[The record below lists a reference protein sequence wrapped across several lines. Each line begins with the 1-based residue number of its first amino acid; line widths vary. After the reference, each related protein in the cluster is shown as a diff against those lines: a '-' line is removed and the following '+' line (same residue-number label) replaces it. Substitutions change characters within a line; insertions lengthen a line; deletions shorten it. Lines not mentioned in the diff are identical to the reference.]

1 MNFRDWKKTASAAAL
16 FIGIGMAGV
25 SAAQAQTQAQANSQA
40 PVALRSI
47 AVLDFELVD
56 EQNNPLT
63 KAAQVV
69 RLRTVSQQLR
79 QELAERQ
86 LYRVMETAPSL
97 ELQRTLQA
105 QQEFLYRCDDC
116 AEQVGRLLGADLVMA
131 TWVQKVSELIL
142 NMNLQVY
149 DVKAQK
155 VVFTKSVDIRGNDDL
170 SWTRGI
176 RFLVRDMSDKRA
188 RNKNYGQ

>member
-1 MNFRDWKKTASAAAL
+1 MNRRDWMKTARAAAL
-16 FIGIGMAGV
+16 LIGIGMTAL
-25 SAAQAQTQAQANSQA
+25 SAQAQAQAGSPA
-40 PVALRSI
+40 PAALRSI

-86 LYRVMETAPSL
+86 LYRVVETAPSL

-149 DVKAQK
+149 DVKTQK

-170 SWTRGI
+170 SWARGI
-176 RFLVRDMSDKRA
+176 RFLTRDMSDKRA

>member
-1 MNFRDWKKTASAAAL
+1 M
-16 FIGIGMAGV
+16 
-25 SAAQAQTQAQANSQA
+25 
-40 PVALRSI
+40 
-47 AVLDFELVD
+47 LDFELVD

-69 RLRTVSQQLR
+69 RLRTASQQLR

-86 LYRVMETAPSL
+86 LYRVVETSPSQ

-116 AEQVGRLLGADLVMA
+116 AEQIGRLLGADLVMA

-149 DVKAQK
+149 DVKTQK

-170 SWTRGI
+170 SWTRGV

>member
-1 MNFRDWKKTASAAAL
+1 M
-16 FIGIGMAGV
+16 V
-25 SAAQAQTQAQANSQA
+25 
-40 PVALRSI
+40 
-47 AVLDFELVD
+47 
-56 EQNNPLT
+56 
-63 KAAQVV
+63 
-69 RLRTVSQQLR
+69 
-79 QELAERQ
+79 
-86 LYRVMETAPSL
+86 ETAPSL

-149 DVKAQK
+149 DVKTQK
-155 VVFTKSVDIRGNDDL
+155 VVFSKSVDIRGNDDL

-188 RNKNYGQ
+188 LNKNYGQ

>member
-1 MNFRDWKKTASAAAL
+1 MNRRIWVKTAYAAAISIAL
-16 FIGIGMAGV
+16 FPMLAKG
-25 SAAQAQTQAQANSQA
+25 QTQLPASGAA
-40 PVALRSI
+40 PGNLRSV

-86 LYRVMETAPSL
+86 LYRVVETAPSL

-116 AEQVGRLLGADLVMA
+116 ADQVGRLLGTDLVMA

-170 SWTRGI
+170 SWTRGV

>member
-1 MNFRDWKKTASAAAL
+1 MKTARASVLLIGFGIAAL
-16 FIGIGMAGV
+16 
-25 SAAQAQTQAQANSQA
+25 SAQAQAQAPAPTQANSPA
-40 PVALRSI
+40 PAALRSI

-56 EQNNPLT
+56 EQTNPLT

-69 RLRTVSQQLR
+69 RLLTVSQLLR

-86 LYRVMETAPSL
+86 LYRVVETAPSL

-116 AEQVGRLLGADLVMA
+116 ADQVGRLLGTDLVMA

-155 VVFTKSVDIRGNDDL
+155 VVFSKSVDIRGNDDL
-170 SWTRGI
+170 SWTRGV

>member
-1 MNFRDWKKTASAAAL
+1 MDRRDWITITSAAAI
-16 FIGIGMAGV
+16 IGIAWLPV
-25 SAAQAQTQAQANSQA
+25 RAQA
-40 PVALRSI
+40 PVDTPAPAALRSL

-86 LYRVMETAPSL
+86 LYRVVETSPSL

-116 AEQVGRLLGADLVMA
+116 AEQVGRLLGAPR
-131 TWVQKVSELIL
+131 S
-142 NMNLQVY
+142 
-149 DVKAQK
+149 
-155 VVFTKSVDIRGNDDL
+155 G
-170 SWTRGI
+170 
-176 RFLVRDMSDKRA
+176 
-188 RNKNYGQ
+188 

>member
-1 MNFRDWKKTASAAAL
+1 MNRRDWVRTAYAAAVSTAL
-16 FIGIGMAGV
+16 LPMLARGQASGV
-25 SAAQAQTQAQANSQA
+25 A
-40 PVALRSI
+40 PGNLRSL
-47 AVLDFELVD
+47 AVLNFELVD

-86 LYRVMETAPSL
+86 LYRVVETAPSL

-149 DVKAQK
+149 DVKTQK
-155 VVFTKSVDIRGNDDL
+155 VVFSKSVDIRGNDDL

>member
-1 MNFRDWKKTASAAAL
+1 MKTARASVLLIGFGIAAL
-16 FIGIGMAGV
+16 
-25 SAAQAQTQAQANSQA
+25 SAQAQAQAPAPTQANSPA
-40 PVALRSI
+40 PAALRSI

-56 EQNNPLT
+56 EQNNPLP

-86 LYRVMETAPSL
+86 LYRVVETAPSL

-149 DVKAQK
+149 DVKTQK
-155 VVFTKSVDIRGNDDL
+155 VVFSKSVDIRGNDDL
-170 SWTRGI
+170 SWTRGV

>member
-1 MNFRDWKKTASAAAL
+1 MKTARASVLLIGFGIAAL
-16 FIGIGMAGV
+16 
-25 SAAQAQTQAQANSQA
+25 SAQAQAQAPAPTQANSPA
-40 PVALRSI
+40 PAALRSI

-86 LYRVMETAPSL
+86 LYRVVETAPSL

-149 DVKAQK
+149 DVKTQK
-155 VVFTKSVDIRGNDDL
+155 VVFSKSVDIRGNDDL

>member
-1 MNFRDWKKTASAAAL
+1 MNLRDWKKTASAAAL

-25 SAAQAQTQAQANSQA
+25 SAAQAQTQAQANSPA
-40 PVALRSI
+40 PAALRSI

-69 RLRTVSQQLR
+69 RLHLVSQQLR

-105 QQEFLYRCDDC
+105 QQE
-116 AEQVGRLLGADLVMA
+116 
-131 TWVQKVSELIL
+131 
-142 NMNLQVY
+142 
-149 DVKAQK
+149 
-155 VVFTKSVDIRGNDDL
+155 
-170 SWTRGI
+170 
-176 RFLVRDMSDKRA
+176 
-188 RNKNYGQ
+188 